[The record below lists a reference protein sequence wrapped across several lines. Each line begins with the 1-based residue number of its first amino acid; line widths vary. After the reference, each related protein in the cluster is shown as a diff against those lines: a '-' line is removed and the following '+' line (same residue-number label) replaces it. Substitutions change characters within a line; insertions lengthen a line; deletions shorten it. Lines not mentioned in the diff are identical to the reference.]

1 VSLPR
6 ARTGGDKAAGDK
18 QGKMPAFSPVRWAR
32 AARAPRTPLKAP
44 AASAPEIAADL
55 ERAGRIMNERLREID
70 ALHKLVRDRGGKDNE
85 Q

>member
-6 ARTGGDKAAGDK
+6 DRTGGDKAAGDK
-18 QGKMPAFSPVRWAR
+18 QGKMPAFTPVR
-32 AARAPRTPLKAP
+32 